1 MGDHGSPMTAES
13 VKSDTTLVPLQVIP
27 GGREMAQVIR
37 ESFGAVEARA
47 QELSQYFYGALFV
60 IAPDTRNL
68 FPVNMSTQR
77 DRLLRALVYVVQ
89 MVDRPDELVTFL
101 GQLGR
106 DHRKFDVLARHYDAV
121 GMALISALKRFLGKG
136 WTTDVEIAWTTAYGL
151 IAKTMREAA
160 AVETGPA
167 WWPAAVTGHQRIGR
181 DIAMVRVRP
190 ESPFPY
196 RAGNYVSVEIPQRLR
211 LWRYLSPANAPRE
224 DGTIE
229 FHVRAVDSG
238 WVSRAI
244 VGHTRV
250 GDIWRLGPALGALSV
265 QHAEGLKLLMIAGGT
280 GLAPLMAIL
289 DELTRWKRNPAV
301 QLFFGGQK
309 PEDLYALERLRTL
322 EALCPWLT
330 VTPVTEQG
338 SVSGGYQGTLV
349 KAVTQSGK
357 WTEHQ
362 ILVSGSPQMI
372 RVTIAQLLDGGADLS
387 RISYDPFTLD

>member
-1 MGDHGSPMTAES
+1 
-13 VKSDTTLVPLQVIP
+13 VPLPVIP
-27 GGREMAQVIR
+27 GGREMAQLIR
-37 ESFGAVEARA
+37 ESFAAVEARA

-68 FPVNMSTQR
+68 FPVNMTTQR

-121 GMALISALKRFLGKG
+121 GMALISALKRFLGKR

-151 IAKTMREAA
+151 IAKTMRESAA
-160 AVETGPA
+160 AATGPA
-167 WWPAAVTGHQRIGR
+167 WWWATVTGHKRIGN
-181 DIAMVRVRP
+181 DLAMVLVRP
-190 ESPFPY
+190 EWLFPY
-196 RAGNYVSVEIPQRLR
+196 RAGNYVSVEIPQRRR

-229 FHVRAVDSG
+229 FHVRAVEGG
-238 WVSRAI
+238 WVSRPI
-244 VGHTRV
+244 VHNTRV
-250 GDIWRLGPALGALSV
+250 GDVWRLGPALGALSV
-265 QHAEGLKLLMIAGGT
+265 HHAEGLKLLMIGGGT
-280 GLAPLMAIL
+280 GLAPLMSIL
-289 DELTRWKRNPAV
+289 EDLTRWKRNPSV
-301 QLFFGGQK
+301 QLFFGGRE

-330 VTPVTEQG
+330 VTPVTEKAT
-338 SVSGGYQGTLV
+338 VSGGYQGTLV

-362 ILVSGSPQMI
+362 ILVSGSPEMI

-387 RISYDPFTLD
+387 KISYDPFTLD

>member
-1 MGDHGSPMTAES
+1 MTAES
-13 VKSDTTLVPLQVIP
+13 VKSDSALVPLPVIP
-27 GGREMAQVIR
+27 GGREMAQLIR
-37 ESFGAVEARA
+37 ESFAAVEARA

-68 FPVNMSTQR
+68 FPVNMTTQR

-121 GMALISALKRFLGKG
+121 GMALISALKRFLGKR

-151 IAKTMREAA
+151 IAKTMRESAA
-160 AVETGPA
+160 AATGPA
-167 WWPAAVTGHQRIGR
+167 WWWATVTGHKRIGN
-181 DIAMVRVRP
+181 DLAMVLVRP
-190 ESPFPY
+190 EWLFPY
-196 RAGNYVSVEIPQRLR
+196 RAGNYVSVEIPQRRR

-229 FHVRAVDSG
+229 FHVRAVEGG
-238 WVSRAI
+238 WVSRPI
-244 VGHTRV
+244 VHNTRV
-250 GDIWRLGPALGALSV
+250 GDVWRLGPALGALSV
-265 QHAEGLKLLMIAGGT
+265 HHAEGLKLLMIGGGT
-280 GLAPLMAIL
+280 GLAPLMSIL
-289 DELTRWKRNPAV
+289 EDLTRWKRNPSV
-301 QLFFGGQK
+301 QLFFGGRE

-330 VTPVTEQG
+330 VTPVTEKAT
-338 SVSGGYQGTLV
+338 VSGGYQGTLV

-362 ILVSGSPQMI
+362 ILVSGSPEMI

-387 RISYDPFTLD
+387 KISYDPFTLD